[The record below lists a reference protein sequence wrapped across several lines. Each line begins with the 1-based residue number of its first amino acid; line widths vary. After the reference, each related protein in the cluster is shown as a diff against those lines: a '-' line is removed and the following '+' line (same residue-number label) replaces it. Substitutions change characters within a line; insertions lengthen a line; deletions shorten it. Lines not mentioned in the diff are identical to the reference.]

1 MLCVDACTSISEEM
15 LQAQGSS
22 PHHRKEACGHPFLS
36 LNRWLA
42 HSIPPAFI
50 SGRICFCSC
59 LSSYRVGWHGRGT
72 EAASEASAVMKS
84 VSEAVCTNNAH
95 ARAKQRI
102 RRDPKLPPCGK

>member
-22 PHHRKEACGHPFLS
+22 PHHRNEVCGHPFLS

-59 LSSYRVGWHGRGT
+59 LSSYRVGWHGGGT
-72 EAASEASAVMKS
+72 EAASEASAVIGVRS
-84 VSEAVCTNNAH
+84 CLHQQHTH
-95 ARAKQRI
+95 ARKTTH